1 MNQSATTTWSPMVS
15 GPEDDFASFLEFG
28 DLQLNFPTFDE
39 EQQTVAGGQA
49 GPIPGLNTTMATE
62 VGMVAM
68 KEGEIQQ
75 QIDPNLAAMRLSP
88 QDLRELHGASESSM
102 DLSIQAQMFHQQ
114 QLNYHQQRLMQGHYH
129 RQGMVPPT
137 PNSLEM
143 HGQPRSYPQMD
154 PQARAMYEHYARKQ
168 QDHMVFTP
176 LVSPAV
182 TPVDTQFRVQEYTML
197 GEYFSPLTSP
207 ALEAQ
212 NRPVQRSVY
221 GEIRSDTS
229 DTTSPV
235 EMDIDQ
241 STSMLLTNSAALRKS
256 KRKSTTG
263 STKPPGRSVRQS
275 PAMKPQS
282 RRKQAS
288 SAIIPPKE
296 VAEIIE
302 DARRSKQH
310 GTVQSGT
317 GKLALPYG
325 QDSSEAES
333 VSPESFSEILMPPP
347 ATPRPGSVGRSP
359 YLKARGSQSAPMR
372 PISDLPATPASLMRI
387 QKTTANGAQEI
398 QELKQSNSLAE
409 AEMEQIMEGI
419 TLPESGGT
427 KPTLPT
433 LDTTHR
439 YDDETTPTLSAKSTL
454 ASASTPVSC
463 TVLPSPR
470 VGSTMVSPG
479 DTATGKRGEAKANPR
494 GGRKRNSTTTS
505 QASPAIRP
513 KISPSIKPLLPEG
526 TTINAET
533 SALLLASKSNYQNI
547 LEGTNLPGVSYP
559 EALSTNLTSK
569 RTSHKIAEQ
578 GRRNRINNALQE
590 IASLLPPQTPQMSGT
605 TSVSSNDDNAA
616 LRSMMNGTAA
626 QQSNSKASTVEMAI
640 EYIRSLQNEL
650 KEVKGKLEAV
660 EKKLDGSLTSGAV
673 QA

>member
-1 MNQSATTTWSPMVS
+1 MVS
-15 GPEDDFASFLEFG
+15 GPEDDFANFLEFG
-28 DLQLNFPTFDE
+28 DLQLNFPTFDAE
-39 EQQTVAGGQA
+39 EHAVADGQQGPVAG
-49 GPIPGLNTTMATE
+49 LDTTMETE
-62 VGMVAM
+62 VGMLGM
-68 KEGEIQQ
+68 KEGDTQQ
-75 QIDPNLAAMRLSP
+75 QIEPDLAAMQPSP
-88 QDLRELHGASESSM
+88 QDLRDLRDLNGSSESLM
-102 DLSIQAQMFHQQ
+102 DLSLQAQIFQI
-114 QLNYHQQRLMQGHYH
+114 NYHQQLLIQGHYH
-129 RQGMVPPT
+129 GQGMVPPT

-154 PQARAMYEHYARKQ
+154 PQARAMYEHYTRKQ

-182 TPVDTQFRVQEYTML
+182 TPVDTQFRMQEYTIP

-221 GEIRSDTS
+221 GPLRSDTS
-229 DTTSPV
+229 DTASPV

-241 STSMLLTNSAALRKS
+241 STTSLATNSAALRKS
-256 KRKSTTG
+256 KRKSASG
-263 STKPPGRSVRQS
+263 SIKPPGRSVRQS

-288 SAIIPPKE
+288 STVIPPKE
-296 VAEIIE
+296 VAEMIE
-302 DARRSKQH
+302 DARRSKQN
-310 GTVQSGT
+310 GTVQSSN
-317 GKLALPYG
+317 GKLSLPYG

-333 VSPESFSEILMPPP
+333 VSPEPLSEILMPPP

-387 QKTTANGAQEI
+387 QKNTTNGAQEI
-398 QELKQSNSLAE
+398 QEMKQNNSLAE

-419 TLPESGGT
+419 ILPESAGT
-427 KPTLPT
+427 KPVLPS
-433 LDTTHR
+433 LVTTHLGN
-439 YDDETTPTLSAKSTL
+439 EQATPKLAAKRTP
-454 ASASTPVSC
+454 ASASIPVSYS
-463 TVLPSPR
+463 VPPSPQ
-470 VGSTMVSPG
+470 VGSTMASPAG
-479 DTATGKRGEAKANPR
+479 STTGKRGDVKVRPR
-494 GGRKRNSTTTS
+494 AGKKRSNTINS
-505 QASPAIRP
+505 QVSPALRP
-513 KISPSIKPLLPEG
+513 KVSPSIKPLLPEG

-590 IASLLPPQTPQMSGT
+590 IASLLPPQTPQMNGT
-605 TSVSSNDDNAA
+605 SSVSSNEGNPA
-616 LRSMMNGTAA
+616 LNNLMNGTAA
-626 QQSNSKASTVEMAI
+626 QQSNSKASTVELAI

-650 KEVKGKLEAV
+650 KDVKGKLEVA
-660 EKKLDGSLTSGAV
+660 ERKLDTGATAEV
-673 QA
+673 VTA

>member
-1 MNQSATTTWSPMVS
+1 MAS

-28 DLQLNFPTFDE
+28 DLQLNFPTFDT
-39 EQQTVAGGQA
+39 EQHAVEGGQE
-49 GPIPGLNTTMATE
+49 GPIPGLDTNMETE
-62 VGMVAM
+62 VGIMGM

-75 QIDPNLAAMRLSP
+75 QIDPNLAAMQLSP
-88 QDLRELHGASESSM
+88 QDLRDLNGSSESSM
-102 DLSIQAQMFHQQ
+102 DLSIQAQIFHQQ
-114 QLNYHQQRLMQGHYH
+114 QLNYHQQRLIQGHYH
-129 RQGMVPPT
+129 SQGMVPPT

-143 HGQPRSYPQMD
+143 HGQPRSYPQLD
-154 PQARAMYEHYARKQ
+154 PQARAMYDHYARKQ

-182 TPVDTQFRVQEYTML
+182 TPVDMQFRIQEYTISN
-197 GEYFSPLTSP
+197 EYFSPLTSP

-212 NRPVQRSVY
+212 NQPVQHSVY
-221 GEIRSDTS
+221 GPMRSDTS
-229 DTTSPV
+229 DTASPV

-241 STSMLLTNSAALRKS
+241 STSSLMTNNAILRKS
-256 KRKSTTG
+256 KRKSTMG
-263 STKPPGRSVRQS
+263 PIKPSGRSVRQS

-288 SAIIPPKE
+288 STVIPPKD
-296 VAEIIE
+296 VAEIIK
-302 DARRSKQH
+302 DARRSKQNN
-310 GTVQSGT
+310 TVLSGN

-333 VSPESFSEILMPPP
+333 ISPEPLSEILMPPP

-372 PISDLPATPASLMRI
+372 PISDLPATPASLMKI
-387 QKTTANGAQEI
+387 QETTANGTQEI
-398 QELKQSNSLAE
+398 QQMKESNSLAE
-409 AEMEQIMEGI
+409 AELEQIMEAI
-419 TLPESGGT
+419 TLPESVGT
-427 KPTLPT
+427 KPILPT
-433 LDTTHR
+433 LDTVHL
-439 YDDETTPTLSAKSTL
+439 YDDQVTPTLAAKKTA

-463 TVLPSPR
+463 AVPPSLR
-470 VGSTMVSPG
+470 VGSTMASPSG
-479 DTATGKRGEAKANPR
+479 SATGKRGDVAASPR
-494 GGRKRNSTTTS
+494 GGKKRNNTITS

-590 IASLLPPQTPQMSGT
+590 IALLLPPHTPQMTGT
-605 TSVSSNDDNAA
+605 SSVSSNEDNAV
-616 LRSMMNGTAA
+616 LKNLMNGTAA

-650 KEVKGKLEAV
+650 SEVKGRLEVA
-660 EKKLDGSLTSGAV
+660 EKKLDSGPTSETV

>member
-15 GPEDDFASFLEFG
+15 GTEDDFANFLEFG
-28 DLQLNFPTFDE
+28 DLQLSFPAFDG
-39 EQQTVAGGQA
+39 EQHAVGPGQQGSIAG
-49 GPIPGLNTTMATE
+49 LDTDMANE
-62 VGMVAM
+62 VGILGM

-75 QIDPNLAAMRLSP
+75 QLDSNLAAMQPSA
-88 QDLRELHGASESSM
+88 QDLRDLNGSSESVM
-102 DLSIQAQMFHQQ
+102 DLSIEAQIFHQQ
-114 QLNYHQQRLMQGHYH
+114 QLNYHQQRLIQGHYH

-154 PQARAMYEHYARKQ
+154 PQARVMYEHYAQKQ
-168 QDHMVFTP
+168 QDHLVFTP

-182 TPVDTQFRVQEYTML
+182 TPVDTQFRIQEYTIP

-221 GEIRSDTS
+221 GPMRSDTS
-229 DTTSPV
+229 DTASPV

-241 STSMLLTNSAALRKS
+241 SISSLATNSAALRKS
-256 KRKSTTG
+256 KRKSTSG

-288 SAIIPPKE
+288 STVIPPQE

-302 DARRSKQH
+302 DARRTKQN
-310 GTVQSGT
+310 GTVQSSN
-317 GKLALPYG
+317 GKLPLPCG

-333 VSPESFSEILMPPP
+333 VSPEPLSEILMPPP

-359 YLKARGSQSAPMR
+359 YLKARGSQSAPTR

-387 QKTTANGAQEI
+387 QKNTTNGAQEI
-398 QELKQSNSLAE
+398 QEMKQSNSLAE

-419 TLPESGGT
+419 ILPESAGV
-427 KPTLPT
+427 KPVLPI
-433 LDTTHR
+433 LDTICLG
-439 YDDETTPTLSAKSTL
+439 DDQATPTLAAKKTP
-454 ASASTPVSC
+454 ASASIPVSY
-463 TVLPSPR
+463 TVPPSPQ
-470 VGSTMVSPG
+470 VGSAVASPG
-479 DTATGKRGEAKANPR
+479 GSTTGRRGDVKASGR
-494 GGRKRNSTTTS
+494 GGKKRSNTITS

-547 LEGTNLPGVSYP
+547 LEGTHLPGVSYP

-590 IASLLPPQTPQMSGT
+590 IASLLPPSTPQMNGT
-605 TSVSSNDDNAA
+605 SSVSSNEGNPV
-616 LRSMMNGTAA
+616 LNNLMNGTAA
-626 QQSNSKASTVEMAI
+626 QQSNSKASTVELAI

-650 KEVKGKLEAV
+650 KDVKGKLEVA
-660 EKKLDGSLTSGAV
+660 EKKLDTGAIE
-673 QA
+673 A